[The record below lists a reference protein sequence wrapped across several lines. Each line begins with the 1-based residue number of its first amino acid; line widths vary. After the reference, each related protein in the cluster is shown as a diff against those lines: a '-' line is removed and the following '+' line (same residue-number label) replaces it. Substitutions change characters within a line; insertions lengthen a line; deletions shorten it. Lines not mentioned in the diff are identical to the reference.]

1 MHTLLQYVFSEDVLV
16 KQLREQW
23 MSLFDQE
30 YIDMK
35 VIAGVRKNLP
45 TVNDTL
51 KLVEKRATGTVTVH
65 N

>member
-45 TVNDTL
+45 AVNDTL
-51 KLVEKRATGTVTVH
+51 KLV
-65 N
+65 